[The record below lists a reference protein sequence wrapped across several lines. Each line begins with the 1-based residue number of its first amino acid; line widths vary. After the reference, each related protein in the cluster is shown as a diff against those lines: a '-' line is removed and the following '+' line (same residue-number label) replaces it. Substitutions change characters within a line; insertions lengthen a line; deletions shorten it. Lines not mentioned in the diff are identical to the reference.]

1 MHDQIGVRVVVCLG
15 LCSQRVC
22 PTSFHTQLL
31 SKHQILSA
39 PVLDDEGEY
48 VGAVS
53 VPDILRGLIRS
64 EYPSS
69 ATHSTTCVQ
78 RYTFHHV
85 CAALHIPP
93 RIPCCLPLC
102 QHFRNVHHW
111 M

>member
-1 MHDQIGVRVVVCLG
+1 MMHDQIGVRVVVCLG

-69 ATHSTTCVQ
+69 
-78 RYTFHHV
+78 V
-85 CAALHIPP
+85 CSAALHIPPYPLHIPP

-102 QHFRNVHHW
+102 QHFRIVHHW